1 MAFLRR
7 ILPTAIAIAVGLLV
21 LLAIFTSA
29 ERLGE
34 FGILL
39 DNVSTYLINTAVI
52 VAAFAL
58 FLGVINVLRVHA
70 RKVRKEQAG
79 GIYSIVLIA
88 AMLIVLVV
96 GLPSLPDR
104 ASGPSQPVV
113 QWIFANI
120 LAPIQASLSAL
131 LVFAVMTAAYRLLR
145 VRNLESAI
153 MLTVAVVV
161 LLGQVA
167 LGLVPVLPKLK
178 DWMVDVLAMA
188 GARGIL
194 LGVALGALL
203 TGIRLLLGVERPY
216 GD

>member
-7 ILPTAIAIAVGLLV
+7 TLPTAIAIAVGLLV
-21 LLAIFTSA
+21 LLALFTSTGW
-29 ERLGE
+29 LG
-34 FGILL
+34 GLGTLL
-39 DNVSTYLINTAVI
+39 DGIGTRLIDIAVI

-70 RKVRKEQAG
+70 RKIRNQQG
-79 GIYSIVLIA
+79 GGVYSIVLIA
-88 AMLIVLVV
+88 AMLFVLAI
-96 GLPSLPDR
+96 GLPTLPDR
-104 ASGPSQPVV
+104 ASGPAQPIV

-120 LAPIQASLSAL
+120 LTPIQATLSAL

-145 VRNLESAI
+145 VRTLESAI
-153 MLTVAVVV
+153 MLIVAILV
-161 LLGQVA
+161 LVGQVS
-167 LGLVPVLPKLK
+167 LGLLPIVPGLK
-178 DWMVDVLAMA
+178 DWVVDVLATA
-188 GARGIL
+188 GSRGIL